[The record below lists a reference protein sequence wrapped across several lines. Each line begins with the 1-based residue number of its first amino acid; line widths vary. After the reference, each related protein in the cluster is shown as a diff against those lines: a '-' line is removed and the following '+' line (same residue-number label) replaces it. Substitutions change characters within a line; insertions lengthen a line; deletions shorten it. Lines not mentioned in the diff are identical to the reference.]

1 MAKIGS
7 VGDGISA
14 ENANWSFGG
23 GVADTFD
30 HHVSKSVPLYDEG
43 HGLICGLSDFFVKPD
58 SLVYEL
64 GCSTGT
70 LTMALA
76 QHQSGKPTAR
86 YIGVDIEP
94 DMVAKAEAK
103 RAELGLKNVSFVADD
118 VSQIDLQPCDL
129 VVAYYTIQFVRPSR
143 RQELIDR
150 IYKALQWGGALI
162 LFEKVRG
169 PDARFQDIVTAM
181 YSYDYKLKQGYDA
194 EEIVSKARSLKGIM
208 EPFSTQGNVD
218 MLKRAG
224 FQDIMTI
231 MKFICFEGFV
241 AIK

>member
-14 ENANWSFGG
+14 DNANWSFGG
-23 GVADTFD
+23 TVAETFD
-30 HHVSKSVPLYDEG
+30 AHVGKSVPLYGEG
-43 HGLICGLSDFFVKPD
+43 HGLVCGLSDFFIKSD
-58 SLVYEL
+58 SLVYDL
-64 GCSTGT
+64 GCSTGSLT
-70 LTMALA
+70 LALA
-76 QHQSGKPTAR
+76 RHQSCKPTAR

-94 DMVAKAEAK
+94 DMVAKAEKK
-103 RAELGLKNVSFVADD
+103 RAQLGLRNVSFVTDD
-118 VSQIDLQPCDL
+118 ASQIDLQPCDL
-129 VVAYYTIQFVRPSR
+129 VVAYYTVQFVRPSR

>member
-1 MAKIGS
+1 MGRIGS

-23 GVADTFD
+23 SVADTFD
-30 HHVSKSVPLYDEG
+30 DHVSKSVPLYSEG
-43 HGLICGLSDFFVKPD
+43 HDIVSGLSDFFVKPD

-64 GCSTGT
+64 GCSTGS
-70 LTMALA
+70 LIMSIA
-76 QHQSGKPTAR
+76 QHQASKPTAR
-86 YIGVDIEP
+86 YVGIDVEP
-94 DMVAKAEAK
+94 DMIARAEAK
-103 RAELGLKNVSFVADD
+103 RSKLNLDNVSFTVDD
-118 VSQIDLQPCDL
+118 VSQVDLQPCDF
-129 VVAYYTIQFVRPSR
+129 VVAYYTVQFIRPSR

-150 IYKALQWGGALI
+150 IYKSLQWGGALV

-169 PDARFQDIVTAM
+169 PDARFQDIMTAM

-208 EPFSTQGNVD
+208 EPFSTQGNID

-224 FQDIMTI
+224 FKDVMTI